1 MKTPASMTDA
11 EMAEAYLRVE
21 EIEKFCVDLRHEA
34 LQRALTGSV
43 LPGLKVVTGR
53 EGNRNWADAK
63 AIAGALPLLI
73 GDSAYKPRE
82 VISPTDAE
90 RLLGKAQPAE
100 WDSLQQFITRAP
112 GQPKLV
118 RQTDARPAIGAIALE
133 FPVMS

>member
-1 MKTPASMTDA
+1 MKTPGAISDS
-11 EMAEAYLRVE
+11 ELAEAFLRVE
-21 EIEKFCVDLRHEA
+21 EITKWCTDVSYAA

-100 WDSLQQFITRAP
+100 WDSLQQFITRPP
-112 GQPKLV
+112 GRPSLV
-118 RQTDARPAIGAIALE
+118 RDTDSRPALGAVSLE
-133 FPVMS
+133 FPIVS